1 MRESRPS
8 GRTRSAR
15 RLLAVAFPALSL
27 TVAGFAAAP
36 TAGAAQP
43 AVAAHP
49 QTSKV
54 TTNNKALTAPQRQTF
69 HATGKAGQKVPTTH
83 VCATDH
89 TPGHAS
95 CFAQRRTDIKQ
106 QLAAAITPNATP
118 SGLSPAN
125 LHSAYNLPTSAG
137 SGMTV
142 GIVDAFNDPNA
153 ESDLATYRS
162 QYGLSACT
170 KANGCFKQVS
180 QTGSTTSLPTNDSG
194 WAGEEMLDIDM
205 VSAVCPNCNIVLV
218 EASSANDTD
227 LGVAENEAVS
237 LGAKF
242 VSNSWGGSEDSSQTS
257 EDTQYFKHPGVA
269 ITVSAGDEGYGAE
282 YPATSQY
289 VTAVGGTA
297 LTTASNSRG
306 WSESVWNTSSTEGT
320 GSGCSAYDPKPSWQ
334 TDTGCAKRMESDV
347 SAVADPATG
356 VAVYDTY
363 GGSGWAVYGGTSA
376 SSPIIA
382 SVYALAGT
390 PGSGDYPAKYPYSH
404 TGNLNDVTSGSN
416 GSCSTA
422 YFCKAQTGYDGP
434 TGWGT
439 PNGTAAFT
447 SGGGT
452 GGNTVS
458 VTNPGSQSTTT
469 GSSVSLSVKAS
480 DSAGA
485 ALTYSASGL
494 PTGLS
499 INSSTGVISGTASTA
514 GTYQVTV
521 TATDSTGATGSTSFT
536 WTVGTGGGGGGC
548 TSSQLLANPGFE
560 SGNTGWTAS
569 SGVITNDSGEAA
581 HGGSYKAW
589 MDGYGTAHTDTVSQ
603 SVTIPAGCKATL
615 TFYLHVD
622 TAETSTSTAYDKLT
636 VTAGSTTLAT
646 YSNLNKSTGYA
657 QKTFD
662 LSSLAGQTVTL
673 KFNGVEDSSLQTS
686 FVVDDTALTTS

>member
-8 GRTRSAR
+8 GRTRSVR
-15 RLLAVAFPALSL
+15 RLLAIAFPALSL

-36 TAGAAQP
+36 TAGAQP
-43 AVAAHP
+43 AAAHP
-49 QTSKV
+49 HTSKV
-54 TTNNKALTAPQRQTF
+54 AQNNQALTAPQRQTF
-69 HATGKAGQKVPTTH
+69 HPTGKAGQKVPTTH
-83 VCATDH
+83 LCAAH
-89 TPGHAS
+89 AAPGHVS

-106 QLAAAITPNATP
+106 KLASALAAAAP

-125 LHSAYNLPTSAG
+125 LHSAYNLPTTGG
-137 SGMTV
+137 SGLTV
-142 GIVDAFNDPNA
+142 AVVDAYNDPNA

-180 QTGSTTSLPTNDSG
+180 QTGSTTSLPINDSG
-194 WAGEEMLDIDM
+194 WAGEEALDIDM
-205 VSAVCPNCNIVLV
+205 VSAVCPNCNIDLV
-218 EASSANDTD
+218 EANSANDTD
-227 LGVAENEAVS
+227 LGIAENEAVA

-242 VSNSWGGSEDSSQTS
+242 VSNSWGGSEASSQTT
-257 EDTQYFKHPGVA
+257 EDSQYFKHPGVA
-269 ITVSAGDEGYGAE
+269 ITVSAGDSGYGAE

-297 LTTASNSRG
+297 LTTSSNSRG
-306 WSESVWNTSSTEGT
+306 WSESVWNTNSTEGT

-334 TDTGCAKRMESDV
+334 TDSGCSKRMEADV

-382 SVYALAGT
+382 GVYALAGT
-390 PGSGDYPAKYPYSH
+390 PGSSDYPAKYPYSH

-416 GSCSTA
+416 GSCTTS
-422 YFCKAQTGYDGP
+422 YFCKATTGYDGP

-469 GSSVSLSVKAS
+469 GSSVSLQIRAS

-536 WTVGTGGGGGGC
+536 WTVGTGGGGGC
-548 TSSQLLANPGFE
+548 TSAQLLANPGFE

-569 SGVITNDSGEAA
+569 SGVITTDSGEPA
-581 HGGSYKAW
+581 HSGSYKAW
-589 MDGYGTAHTDTVSQ
+589 LDGYGTSHTDTVSQ

-615 TFYLHVD
+615 TFYLHID
-622 TAETSTSTAYDKLT
+622 TAESGSTAYDKLT

-646 YSNLNKSTGYA
+646 YSNVNANSGYA

>member
-8 GRTRSAR
+8 GQRRSLR
-15 RLLAVAFPALSL
+15 RLVAVAFPALAL
-27 TVAGFAAAP
+27 AVAGTAAAP
-36 TAGAAQP
+36 SAGAQP
-43 AVAAHP
+43 TTVQPH
-49 QTSKV
+49 TSKV
-54 TTNNKALTAPQRQTF
+54 TQNAKALTDPQRQTF
-69 HATGKAGQKVPTTH
+69 HPTGKAGQKVPTTH
-83 VCATDH
+83 LCATAK
-89 TPGHAS
+89 PGQAS
-95 CFAQRRTDIKQ
+95 CFAQRRTDIQ
-106 QLAAAITPNATP
+106 QRLASALAAAAP

-142 GIVDAFNDPNA
+142 GIVDAYNDPNA

-162 QYGLSACT
+162 TYGLSACT

-180 QTGSTTSLPTNDSG
+180 QTGSTTSLPTNDTG

-205 VSAVCPNCNIVLV
+205 VSAVCPNCRIVLV
-218 EASSANDTD
+218 EADSANMAD
-227 LGVAENEAVS
+227 LGAAENEAVA

-242 VSNSWGGSEDSSQTS
+242 VSNSWGGSEDSSQTGN
-257 EDTQYFKHPGVA
+257 DTSYFKHPGVA
-269 ITVSAGDEGYGAE
+269 ITVSSGDSAYGAE

-306 WSESVWNTSSTEGT
+306 WSESVWHTNSTEGT

-334 TDTGCAKRMESDV
+334 TDSGCSKRMEADV

-390 PGSGDYPAKYPYSH
+390 PGASDYPAKYPYSH
-404 TGNLNDVTSGSN
+404 TGNLYDVTSGNN
-416 GSCSTA
+416 GSCSPS
-422 YFCKAQTGYDGP
+422 YFCTAGTGYDGP

-439 PNGTAAFT
+439 PNGATAFT
-447 SGGGT
+447 AGGST
-452 GGNTVS
+452 GGNTVT

-469 GSSVSLSVKAS
+469 GGSASLQISAS
-480 DSAGA
+480 DSGGA

-499 INSSTGVISGTASTA
+499 INSSTGLISGTASTA
-514 GTYQVTV
+514 GTYQVTA
-521 TATDSTGATGSTSFT
+521 TATDSTGASGSTSFT
-536 WTVGTGGGGGGC
+536 WTVGSGGSGDC
-548 TSSQLLANPGFE
+548 TSSQLLAAPGFE
-560 SGNTGWTAS
+560 SGSAGWTAT

-581 HGGSYKAW
+581 HGGSYYAW
-589 MDGYGTAHTDTVSQ
+589 LDGYGSSHTDTLSQ
-603 SVTIPAGCKATL
+603 SVTIPSGCKATL
-615 TFYLHVD
+615 TFYLHID
-622 TAETSTSTAYDKLT
+622 TAETGSTAYDKLT
-636 VTAGSTTLAT
+636 VTAGSKTLAT
-646 YSNLNKSTGYA
+646 YSNLDANSGYV

-673 KFNGVEDSSLQTS
+673 KFNGVEDSSMQTS
-686 FVVDDTALTTS
+686 FVVDDTALTTG